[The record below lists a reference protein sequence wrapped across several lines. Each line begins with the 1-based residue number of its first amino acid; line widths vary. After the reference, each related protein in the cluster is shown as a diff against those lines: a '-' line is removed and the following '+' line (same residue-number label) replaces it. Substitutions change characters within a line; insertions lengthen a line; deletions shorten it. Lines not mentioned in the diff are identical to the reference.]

1 MDGSVR
7 ISSTKRFRPAKPLEN
22 ISAKLASFR
31 MGLTKDGDVQG
42 ECDKVHIVHALLA

>member
-1 MDGSVR
+1 VR

-31 MGLTKDGDVQG
+31 MGLTKDVTYR
-42 ECDKVHIVHALLA
+42 ENVIRST